1 VRLVD
6 GLKTPERCGRCPLSP
21 VILCYEG
28 WRYGNKALDALFDAH
43 PHVVGVVLTSGE
55 QRLGG
60 PAVDADHAG
69 CQGMALKRT
78 MPDVLVRYSTV
89 AVVGSPLRDSA
100 RW

>member
-1 VRLVD
+1 VAPSSFAGDPLLRRLAVRQQ
-6 GLKTPERCGRCPLSP
+6 
-21 VILCYEG
+21 
-28 WRYGNKALDALFDAH
+28 ALDALFDAH

-69 CQGMALKRT
+69 CQGVALKRT
-78 MPDVLVRYSTV
+78 MPDVLVRDSTV